1 MTDGKCRDA
10 SPEQDRLSDSW
21 ATTGEDGPKD
31 AGAAAEEEGPK
42 DVIGAAA
49 AVKDVTGEHGA
60 AGGRWSLKRN
70 SLEGSKD
77 CLLYT
82 SDAADE

>member
-21 ATTGEDGPKD
+21 AATGEDGHKD

-49 AVKDVTGEHGA
+49 AGKDVTGEHGA
-60 AGGRWSLKRN
+60 AGGQWSLKRN
-70 SLEGSKD
+70 SLEGSEARMSTK
-77 CLLYT
+77 LNQQL
-82 SDAADE
+82 